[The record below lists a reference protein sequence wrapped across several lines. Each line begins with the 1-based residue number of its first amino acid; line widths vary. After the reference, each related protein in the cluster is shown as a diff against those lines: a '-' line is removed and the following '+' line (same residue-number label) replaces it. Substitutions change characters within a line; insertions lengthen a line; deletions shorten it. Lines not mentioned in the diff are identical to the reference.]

1 MTDIETGIF
10 CVGETTSGRIQGLVS
25 GGIRQFKAV
34 PYGASTAGAGR
45 FRAPRKAVPWT
56 GTRECFGYGPVS
68 PQVPTDLT
76 NSYGQLIQYDVAVS
90 EGGMGEDCLHLN
102 LWTPGLRDGAK
113 RPVIVSIHGGGYG
126 ISSGNGRMYD
136 GAELA
141 RLGDVVVVSVTHR
154 LASFGYLNLRDAGGG
169 GDDDAAAGHAGI
181 MDLVLALEWVRDNIA
196 GFGGDP
202 NRVLIFGQSGGGWK
216 VSTLLATPAAKG
228 LFHRAG
234 IQSGSQLR
242 LQTREQSAAVA
253 AALIAELGLAK
264 ATADR
269 IRDVPWQVLLAAQ
282 TKIGALN
289 FSPVLD
295 GRYLP
300 HHPFDPKAPE
310 ESADIPLV
318 ISTTLDDAGLFFA
331 DFDLDEAGLKAKLR
345 GRHGD
350 IADTMLRLYREKWP
364 AKSPFLTFAQIM
376 TDYGFRR
383 FAYAQAERK
392 AEQARAPVY
401 FYQWD
406 WATPAF
412 DGRWGAAHAT
422 DVSASFGNSRDAI
435 MGGGAEPGRRL
446 CKALVSAWA
455 AFAATGDPN
464 NANIPQWP
472 RFDAHR
478 RATMIFDETIQVA
491 NDPNREQR
499 LFWEDRPPANSVYD

>member
-1 MTDIETGIF
+1 MTDLEDGIF
-10 CVGETTSGRIQGLVS
+10 CVAETTSGRIQGIVS
-25 GGIRQFKAV
+25 GGVRQFKAV
-34 PYGASTAGAGR
+34 PYGASTAGANR
-45 FRAPRKAVPWT
+45 FGAPRKAAPWT
-56 GTRECFGYGPVS
+56 GTRECFGYGRIS
-68 PQVPTDLT
+68 PQVPTGLT
-76 NSYGQLIQYDVAVS
+76 NSYGRLIHYDVAVA
-90 EGGMGEDCLHLN
+90 EGGLGEDCLHLN
-102 LWTPGLRDGAK
+102 LWTPGLRDGAR

-154 LASFGYLNLRDAGGG
+154 LAGFGYLNLQDVGGAE
-169 GDDDAAAGHAGI
+169 DFAAAGNAGI
-181 MDLVLALEWVRDNIA
+181 MDLVLALEWVRDNIE

-202 NRVLIFGQSGGGWK
+202 GRVLIFGQSGGGWK
-216 VSTLLATPAAKG
+216 VSTLLGLPAAKG

-234 IQSGSQLR
+234 VQSGSQLR
-242 LQTREQSAAVA
+242 VQTREQSAAVA
-253 AALIAELGLAK
+253 AAFVAELGLAK
-264 ATADR
+264 ATIGK
-269 IRDVPWQVLLAAQ
+269 IREMPWQRLLAAQ

-300 HHPFDPKAPE
+300 RHPFDPAAPE

-318 ISTTLDDAGLFFA
+318 ISTTLDDAGLFFD
-331 DFDLDEAGLKAKLR
+331 DFELDEAGLKAKLR

-350 IADTMLRLYREKWP
+350 AADAILRLYREKWP
-364 AKSPFLTFAQIM
+364 DKSPFLVQAQLM

-392 AEQARAPVY
+392 AAQARAPVY
-401 FYQWD
+401 LYQWD
-406 WATPAF
+406 WATGAF

-422 DVSASFGNSRDAI
+422 DVSASFGNCRDAI
-435 MGGGAEPGRRL
+435 MGGGTGAGRRL
-446 CKALVSAWA
+446 CDAMVSVWA

-464 NANIPQWP
+464 NGRIPHWP
-472 RFDAHR
+472 EFDPQD
-478 RATMIFDETIQVA
+478 RATMIFDTAIRMA

-499 LFWEDRPPANSVYD
+499 VFWDGQPPANSVYD